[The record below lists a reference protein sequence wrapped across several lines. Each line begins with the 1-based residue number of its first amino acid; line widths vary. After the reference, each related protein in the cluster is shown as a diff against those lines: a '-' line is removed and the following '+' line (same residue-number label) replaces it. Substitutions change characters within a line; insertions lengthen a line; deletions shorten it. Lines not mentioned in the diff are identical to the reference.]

1 MINDDLLDLIKISY
15 KGGGSGGGKKKLFFA
30 ITKRIYVRKLNFKLG
45 VYSIM
50 WVSY

>member
-15 KGGGSGGGKKKLFFA
+15 KGGGGKKKLFFA